1 MITALLLAASML
13 QGMTELSGTA
23 WKETTASSSAVEK
36 ECPIRFEF
44 ERAKYR
50 YINTCTG
57 AGRNKVV
64 EYGEYVRRSDSIVLN
79 NRRVVAGAGSIFGD
93 DPRAIELKLVESETA
108 DFAFE
113 YDGVVVL
120 LRKAD

>member
-1 MITALLLAASML
+1 ML
-13 QGMTELSGTA
+13 QGMAELSGTVWNEA
-23 WKETTASSSAVEK
+23 VAPTNAVEN

-44 ERAKYR
+44 EGTKYR

-64 EYGEYVRRSDSIVLN
+64 EYGEYLRRSDSIILS

-93 DPRAIELKLVESETA
+93 DPRAVELRLVESETA